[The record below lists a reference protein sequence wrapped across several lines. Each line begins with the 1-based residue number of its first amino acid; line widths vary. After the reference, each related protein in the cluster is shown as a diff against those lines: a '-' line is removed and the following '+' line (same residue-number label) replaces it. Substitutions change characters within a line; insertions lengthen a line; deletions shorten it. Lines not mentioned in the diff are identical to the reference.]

1 MIIIGFRYDFS
12 RDTNPNDYFI
22 GWSFHQQDIYS
33 FIKLILLFIIM
44 INGFSKMVSYAVGRM
59 LRDTGLGIEYSIIIA
74 MDTYGS

>member
-1 MIIIGFRYDFS
+1 
-12 RDTNPNDYFI
+12 
-22 GWSFHQQDIYS
+22 
-33 FIKLILLFIIM
+33 M